1 MLISSHFQFGG
12 ELLLL
17 RWKFNTYAQVNEVVA
32 EFMVYYNERRMHSSI
47 LDLSPTEFYVK

>member
-1 MLISSHFQFGG
+1 M
-12 ELLLL
+12 LLL